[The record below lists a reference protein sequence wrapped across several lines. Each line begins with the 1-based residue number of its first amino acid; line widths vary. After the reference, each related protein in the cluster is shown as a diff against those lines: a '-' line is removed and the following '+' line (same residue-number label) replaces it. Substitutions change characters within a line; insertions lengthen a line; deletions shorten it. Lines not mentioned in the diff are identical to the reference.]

1 MSHDLTRKYFVKIK
15 TLENEGTGIIF
26 KADRKGLVFYI
37 LTARH
42 IFFPSTSSE
51 EKVSPK
57 ILKKDEIYIYL
68 ETNSEENIIK
78 DSIVIYS
85 LKNPAIDIA
94 VIIIKKECTNIENDL
109 SVHYL
114 EVFDMDDNPF
124 DKLEF
129 FLSGYPEFTSKI
141 DRSSKLISYN
151 LKHAQFENDDNIIAR
166 LYCTSSPILSPSRK
180 KPIEEMKGISGAGVF
195 VKENNNSVNLSH
207 IQHNAPAI
215 NFLLATRVDLF
226 LDEINAIIL
235 AENKNF
241 PLIKTSTKV
250 MIEDMN
256 IEDFGNFSFL
266 KEKINKEI
274 QNHREV
280 INEKYPQ
287 LVEIKN
293 ETLKEIHKNIN
304 ELSKSLSYLY
314 AYRAIKAHDEGKR
327 RLTTLCFKKAIELNP
342 EHRNTFIQ
350 EKAVRT
356 NNIEKIEEMSSYFL
370 DDSIKFHD
378 KIIKDYED
386 NDPIKIEKIK
396 NAINAIIRFEE
407 SDNQKNKLQE
417 YFEFLEKSYKEN
429 KILRAPYKYKDLGEF
444 YIHILQ
450 NERAIKALYT
460 SQFIF
465 EESPQTEKNTL
476 TLQEVKNIIKTLKE
490 NIIENDNIKNEAFI
504 LAKETMEEEEE
515 DQNIKEQLKKSNAMI
530 SVIYDDIYHIK
541 QEENKRKETI
551 LNLDKTLSFLKAK
564 VELQINQNESHN
576 LDTLLIN
583 ESITKLDIFNTAL
596 DEKIKSIP
604 EKYQIS
610 IDEQTKY
617 DILDTIQS
625 PLDDFSNKIDNATEK
640 VTQTTDAVNEIIN
653 HAEKQLSFIKQE
665 GIKDLEAIK
674 SDVQKR
680 LTAFEQQEVQIS
692 AYKNEVLDYLK
703 ASEHRMLERIE
714 QLYLNDTAKNEA
726 IQVVQDSISQLE
738 KTLLNTFASE
748 SKIQNYNN
756 FSINKKIETVLN
768 ACRNLE
774 STVITQTND
783 ILSYSKDIDLVKNQ
797 QNALED
803 SLIPQTAQALAGLTQ
818 NQELLTHIRTNQYRL
833 EHSLLTHTQ
842 HALNNYQNIINHQT
856 IKPPLSKSKKIFLAV
871 YFIVMFASALYFII
885 RYGLLD
891 LLLNLWHTAWQQLN
905 G

>member
-1 MSHDLTRKYFVKIK
+1 MITNLIDPY
-15 TLENEGTGIIF
+15 IF
-26 KADRKGLVFYI
+26 KIEISSSLWDKPQWGSCVIFNSHENCNYAYL

-42 IFFPSTSSE
+42 NLY
-51 EKVSPK
+51 EKSPESDDQK
-57 ILKKDEIYIYL
+57 
-68 ETNSEENIIK
+68 SFENISNLEMILFQNENNLGK
-78 DSIVIYS
+78 ITTLNNTAYFFRHNENQKT
-85 LKNPAIDIA
+85 LDIA
-94 VIIIKKECTNIENDL
+94 LIIIQEKPYKTQIIEFYDTDDEKHHTHFYCTGGYPSHLSQWDTDSKIGYYYIKPISNYGSHTEQFMNIDGSLNFYDAE
-109 SVHYL
+109 
-114 EVFDMDDNPF
+114 FT
-124 DKLEF
+124 DKLKGM
-129 FLSGYPEFTSKI
+129 SGS
-141 DRSSKLISYN
+141 
-151 LKHAQFENDDNIIAR
+151 
-166 LYCTSSPILSPSRK
+166 
-180 KPIEEMKGISGAGVF
+180 GVF
-195 VKENNNSVNLSH
+195 LLGKNGQIALR
-207 IQHNAPAI
+207 AI
-215 NFLLATRVDLF
+215 IYKAIPTNKFECIK
-226 LDEINAIIL
+226 LDEILDQLNERLDELNLEQVQTTSKLLSVNNEIFNLSEL
-235 AENKNF
+235 AEIANIRNFIKDTSKLNTDRVKTPNDIREQAKQLNYSYHELKN
-241 PLIKTSTKV
+241 
-250 MIEDMN
+250 N
-256 IEDFGNFSFL
+256 IEDLSF
-266 KEKINKEI
+266 
-274 QNHREV
+274 
-280 INEKYPQ
+280 KYAH
-287 LVEIKN
+287 LA
-293 ETLKEIHKNIN
+293 LC
-304 ELSKSLSYLY
+304 
-314 AYRAIKAHDEGKR
+314 AHDENMQIAKNR
-327 RLTTLCFKKAIELNP
+327 FFKKAIELNSNHITAFSL
-342 EHRNTFIQ
+342 EKTENQKIKNSKDINNTQKITQKYEPLINNANTELDRVKLLKEVIEQLSYLENTQNNQIFINNFSDQLIYLYDQDRKIKPIFKYQ
-350 EKAVRT
+350 ELADFYHKIPQKYSTALYYNQLALKIIDIS
-356 NNIEKIEEMSSYFL
+356 NNPSIYKEESEKIE
-370 DDSIKFHD
+370 KR
-378 KIIKDYED
+378 
-386 NDPIKIEKIK
+386 
-396 NAINAIIRFEE
+396 IN
-407 SDNQKNKLQE
+407 SLNKLTSP
-417 YFEFLEKSYKEN
+417 LSTD
-429 KILRAPYKYKDLGEF
+429 ILSE
-444 YIHILQ
+444 I
-450 NERAIKALYT
+450 
-460 SQFIF
+460 
-465 EESPQTEKNTL
+465 EEQ
-476 TLQEVKNIIKTLKE
+476 
-490 NIIENDNIKNEAFI
+490 
-504 LAKETMEEEEE
+504 AKLISIQEE
-515 DQNIKEQLKKSNAMI
+515 DQTIKDLLHKLSYEISQLKETNFE
-530 SVIYDDIYHIK
+530 
-541 QEENKRKETI
+541 QEEVARDIINSLLSLHIQNHKLISQTQDNKI
-551 LNLDKTLSFLKAK
+551 NVDIA
-564 VELQINQNESHN
+564 NQNN
-576 LDTLLIN
+576 ITIKDTADSITQLIN
-583 ESITKLDIFNTAL
+583 K
-596 DEKIKSIP
+596 IP

-625 PLDDFSNKIDNATEK
+625 PLDDFSSKIDK